1 MSFLNFAE
9 VKASHPIDGV
19 VERLGLATMRHGDQL
34 RSPCPKCQRGGDRAL
49 VVTLS
54 KGAFY
59 CFPSE
64 TGGDVISLVAH
75 VQGIG
80 MKEAAQWIAGA
91 GSPERGAS
99 SGHIPNERKGN
110 EERRLLKPLNYLEPA
125 HDGLKGLG
133 IAPETLEHFG
143 AGYAPKGIM
152 RGRLAIPIHDPDG
165 QLVAYCGHAV
175 GEDQEPKLIFPNGF
189 NPALYLFN
197 GQRIGE
203 GELILTRS
211 VLSPMKAF
219 EAGIENVIAV
229 LTETVSADQLN
240 LIADL
245 MRARQCDCIDLQ

>member
-1 MSFLNFAE
+1 MTFINFGEIKMA
-9 VKASHPIDGV
+9 HPIESV
-19 VERLGLATMRHGDQL
+19 SERLGLTAKPNGDQL
-34 RSPCPKCQRGGDRAL
+34 RAPCPACKRGGERAL
-49 VVTLS
+49 VITPS
-54 KGAFY
+54 KAAFY

-80 MKEAAQWIAGA
+80 VKEAALWIAGT
-91 GSPERGAS
+91 GSPKRGSS
-99 SGHIPNERKGN
+99 SGHVPNERKGN

-125 HDGLKGLG
+125 HDALKGLG

-152 RGRLAIPIHDPDG
+152 RGRLAIPIHDSDG

-175 GEDQEPKLIFPNGF
+175 GEGQEPKVIFPNGF
-189 NPALYLFN
+189 DPVRYLFN
-197 GQRIGE
+197 AHRIGE

-219 EAGIENVIAV
+219 EAGIENTIAV
-229 LTETVSADQLN
+229 LTETVSADELA
-240 LIADL
+240 LIAEL
-245 MRARQCDCIDLQ
+245 MRSRQCESIELQ